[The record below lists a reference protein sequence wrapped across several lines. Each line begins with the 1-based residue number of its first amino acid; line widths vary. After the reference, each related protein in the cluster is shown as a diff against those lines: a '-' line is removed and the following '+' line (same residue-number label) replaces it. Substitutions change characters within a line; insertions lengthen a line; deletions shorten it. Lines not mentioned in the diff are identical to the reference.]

1 MLNRRRL
8 RRAHARPVNT
18 QPEFTMQEDKV
29 LSIRVYLAAWVF
41 KHGLLLFISFFL
53 HEKKINFKD

>member
-29 LSIRVYLAAWVF
+29 LYVYIWQRLQAWLVIVYQ
-41 KHGLLLFISFFL
+41 LFFYM
-53 HEKKINFKD
+53 KKR

>member
-29 LSIRVYLAAWVF
+29 LYVYIWQRGSSSMACYCLSA
-41 KHGLLLFISFFL
+41 FFL